1 VRGELVARPRQDL
14 ILVRHEAISGLGMRA
29 MEMMAV
35 AATPAQLDPLDLR
48 PGDRL
53 RLAVRPTG
61 DDVTLVWIR
70 TER

>member
-1 VRGELVARPRQDL
+1 VRGDFIARPRPDL

-29 MEMMAV
+29 MEMMAIS
-35 AATPAQLDPLDLR
+35 ARPEQLDPLDLR

-61 DDVTLVWIR
+61 DDVTLVWVR
-70 TER
+70 KER

>member
-1 VRGELVARPRQDL
+1 MRGEFIARPRQGL

-35 AATPAQLDPLDLR
+35 AGTPTQLDPLDLR
-48 PGDRL
+48 PGDRV
-53 RLAVRPTG
+53 RLAVRPDG

-70 TER
+70 KER

>member
-35 AATPAQLDPLDLR
+35 AATPEQLDPLDLR